1 MDRKPRLDA
10 VAAWIVTTIS
20 YWLIVGLLV
29 VAFLSGDC
37 FPESGH
43 LCPSTAEKQYSLAS
57 VSIRALILYAG
68 SVVLITWRIRK
79 RRKG

>member
-10 VAAWIVTTIS
+10 VAAWIVTTIG

-37 FPESGH
+37 FPENGR
-43 LCPSTAEKQYSLAS
+43 LFPSTAEKQ
-57 VSIRALILYAG
+57 
-68 SVVLITWRIRK
+68 
-79 RRKG
+79 